1 LVIGGGGN
9 GNGNGNGNA
18 RVDIVGSGGGGGSG
32 SGRRWKEME
41 KGASEAALAD
51 TLSATWKNNAP

>member
-1 LVIGGGGN
+1 MAMAMAMLGY
-9 GNGNGNGNA
+9 
-18 RVDIVGSGGGGGSG
+18 DIVGSGGGGGSG